1 MSTGGYGTDG
11 LFSDSRTL
19 SGRQRELDAVRG
31 LSVFLMVGAH
41 VMNQF
46 QPVSDG
52 SGGGIIDFIATTV
65 TGAFPGGAN
74 CFMMVMGMVMLFST
88 TATYRHFIS
97 RGLML
102 IVAGFGVEVIKLI
115 PGLINLWLTGDFVSF
130 YPEFPQGTQDQLIV
144 ITLFWQDILI
154 FAGMAMVFL
163 GIMQRLKV
171 SNIGL
176 LAIVAV
182 MMIANEFL
190 LGMHTGNDA
199 VDIFCGYFWG
209 TTVFDDAMTTSRYPF
224 FSWILYPVAGYVLAE
239 FMVRTTDKRRFY
251 RNVGLWFLIAII
263 PLTAAGI
270 LTGFFSFEGTPGVAY
285 QTRIIGTLWLT
296 CAGALWIDL
305 WYWIA
310 EKAGDRVLSPLYR
323 WSRNIT
329 WIYVLHFVVLSV
341 MIQIVPAGLSIILCI
356 LVFLVVFAFV
366 DALSEL
372 IVRKRKERRGARA
385 C

>member
-88 TATYRHFIS
+88 TATCRHFIS

-115 PGLINLWLTGDFVSF
+115 PGLVNLWLTGDFVSF

-190 LGMHTGNDA
+190 VGMHTGNDA

-270 LTGFFSFEGTPGVAY
+270 LTRGPVDRPVVLDSREGGGQGAVAPVQMEQEHHLDLRAALRGAVGDDPDRPRGAEHHTVHPGVPGGVRIRGRHVRADRPEEEGAAGCPGLLKFISVVSMEGTPGFSL
-285 QTRIIGTLWLT
+285 G
-296 CAGALWIDL
+296 
-305 WYWIA
+305 
-310 EKAGDRVLSPLYR
+310 K
-323 WSRNIT
+323 
-329 WIYVLHFVVLSV
+329 
-341 MIQIVPAGLSIILCI
+341 
-356 LVFLVVFAFV
+356 
-366 DALSEL
+366 
-372 IVRKRKERRGARA
+372 
-385 C
+385 